1 VNWEGFVLV
10 VNTDAVRLALS
21 AQTKDSKKAQLGQF
35 LTPSSVAR
43 FMASL
48 FCAGPFSKCRLLDP
62 GAGIGTL
69 SAAFLD
75 RCVADNLSF
84 RQIDVDV
91 FEIDNSLQPHLY
103 RTLEAYR
110 SHINC
115 SMKVWDTDFIE
126 AAASSLAGDL
136 FAHPLPKYT
145 HAILNPPYKKIRSDS
160 VHRSALRRVGIE
172 TVNLYSAFI
181 ALSLEL
187 LEEGGQLVAI
197 IPRSFCN
204 GPYYRPFRELMLSRA
219 ALKHLH
225 LFHARNKAFR
235 DDNVLQENIIIQLER
250 GQQQGSVTV
259 SASTDDSFSD
269 FVSQDY
275 PFDNIVFPDDA
286 ERFIRVPAVSNM
298 EPAARTSMLVSSLAD
313 LCVSVSTGPVVD
325 FRVRQYLRQ
334 VPEPGSAPLLYPGH
348 FSGERFEWPKDNFR
362 KPNAIML
369 NAETEK
375 WLYPKGFYTVVRRFS
390 SKEEKRRIVASVVD
404 PAAFPD
410 AKWLGFENH
419 LNVFH
424 RERHGLP
431 EDIAYGLTAF
441 LNTRA
446 LDAYFRSFNGHTQV
460 NATDLRQLRYP
471 SFLLLSRLGRWVRKN
486 PQADSDQIDE
496 KVMAITA

>member
-1 VNWEGFVLV
+1 MV
-10 VNTDAVRLALS
+10 VNTDAIRLALS
-21 AQTKDSKKAQLGQF
+21 AQTKDGKKAQLGQF
-35 LTPSSVAR
+35 LTPSSVAC

-48 FCAGPFSKCRLLDP
+48 FCAGSFSKCRLLDP

-75 RCVADNLSF
+75 RCIAGKLRF
-84 RQIDVDV
+84 HQIDVDT

-103 RTLEAYR
+103 RTLGAYR

-115 SMKVWDTDFIE
+115 SVKVWDADFIE

-136 FAHPLPKYT
+136 FAHSLPKYT

-172 TVNLYSAFI
+172 TVNLYSAFV

-187 LEEGGQLVAI
+187 LEEDGQLVAI

-204 GPYYRPFRELMLSRA
+204 GPYYRPFRELMLNRA

-250 GQQQGSVTV
+250 GRQQGPVTV
-259 SASTDDSFSD
+259 SASTDNSFSD
-269 FVSQDY
+269 FASQEY

-286 ERFIRVPAVSNM
+286 ERFIRVPMVSNM
-298 EPAARTSMLVSSLAD
+298 VPAVQASTLVSSLAD
-313 LCVSVSTGPVVD
+313 LGVSVSTGPVVD
-325 FRVRQYLRQ
+325 FRVRQHLRQ
-334 VPEPGSAPLLYPGH
+334 VPEPGSVPLLYPGH
-348 FSGERFEWPKDNFR
+348 FSGEGFEWPKDNFR
-362 KPNAIML
+362 KSNAIML

-404 PAAFPD
+404 PSAFPD
-410 AKWLGFENH
+410 AEWLGFENH

-446 LDAYFRSFNGHTQV
+446 LDTYFRSFNGHTQV

-486 PQADSDQIDE
+486 PQADPDQVDE

>member
-1 VNWEGFVLV
+1 LV
-10 VNTDAVRLALS
+10 INTDAIRLALS
-21 AQTKDSKKAQLGQF
+21 AQTKGSKKAQLGQF

-48 FCAGPFSKCRLLDP
+48 FSSGSFSKCRLLDP

-75 RCVADNLSF
+75 RCVASKLSF
-84 RQIDVDV
+84 HQIDVDA
-91 FEIDNSLQPHLY
+91 FEIDNLLQPHLH

-115 SMKVWDTDFIE
+115 GVKVWNTDFVE
-126 AAASSLAGDL
+126 AAASSLAGDI
-136 FAHPLPKYT
+136 FARPLPKYT
-145 HAILNPPYKKIRSDS
+145 HAILNPPYRKIRSDS
-160 VHRSALRRVGIE
+160 VHRSILRRVGIE
-172 TVNLYSAFI
+172 TVNLYSAFV
-181 ALSLEL
+181 ALSLGL

-269 FVSQDY
+269 FVSRDY
-275 PFDNIVFPDDA
+275 PFDSIVFPDDA
-286 ERFIRVPAVSNM
+286 ERFIRVPTALNM
-298 EPAARTSMLVSSLAD
+298 APAIQAATLMSSLAD
-313 LCVSVSTGPVVD
+313 LDISVSTGPVVD
-325 FRVRQYLRQ
+325 FRVRQHLRQ
-334 VPEPGSAPLLYPGH
+334 VPESGSVPLLYPGH
-348 FSGERFEWPKDNFR
+348 FSGERFEWPKDKFR

-390 SKEEKRRIVASVVD
+390 SKEERRRIVASVVD

-410 AKWLGFENH
+410 AEWLGFENH

-424 RERHGLP
+424 CERRGLP

-446 LDAYFRSFNGHTQV
+446 LDTYFRSFNGHTQV

-471 SFLLLSRLGRWVRKN
+471 SLVLLSRLGRWVRKN
-486 PQADSDQIDE
+486 PQADPDQVDE